1 MVTCF
6 LKIIQ
11 SHLDTIASP
20 TKLQDRQSIQGIYG
34 EKNSWMLRKTRQPKM
49 IVAEYSEK
57 KSFIMKFYH
66 AYNFKIFKI
75 LHQKSKQQPYL
86 SHEPACVEAAKE
98 PPGAAGAGWPERFK

>member
-11 SHLDTIASP
+11 THLDTIASP

-57 KSFIMKFYH
+57 K
-66 AYNFKIFKI
+66 A
-75 LHQKSKQQPYL
+75 L
-86 SHEPACVEAAKE
+86 S
-98 PPGAAGAGWPERFK
+98 